1 MSAAVSF
8 AFGAGLL
15 ATVNPCGF
23 ALLPSFLG
31 FYLGADEGQL
41 SESGWLSRA
50 IQGFSVGLVL
60 SAAFSAVFIFT
71 GLVVSAGLRSIISA
85 VPWFAVAIGAA
96 LTLLGLSML
105 AGRHVGLWSASR
117 VAVRGG
123 PGGYR
128 RVAAFGATY
137 AVASLSCTLGV
148 FLVVVA
154 QALAVGSVPQLL
166 AVFAAYAAGSASL
179 LIAISVSAALA
190 KGALVRTVRRVAPAF
205 NRAAGALLVASGVY
219 LVLYWLPSL
228 GSGGAGFSDSWAA
241 RATRRLSADLAT
253 FFSGHTSVFAI
264 VLAAL
269 VIAGLAL
276 IVVDRKRRRRRPDAL
291 PESCLPEA
299 SEPSREPTDRPL
311 SRI

>member
-1 MSAAVSF
+1 MSTAVTF

-31 FYLGADEGQL
+31 FYLGADERPA
-41 SESGWLSRA
+41 SEGWLSRA

-60 SAAFSAVFIFT
+60 SAAFSVVFIFT
-71 GLVVSAGLRSIISA
+71 GLVVSAGLRSVISV
-85 VPWFAVAIGAA
+85 VPWFAVAIGGA
-96 LTLLGLSML
+96 LAVLGVAML

-166 AVFAAYAAGSASL
+166 AVSPPMRRGQCQPAHRHLGLGGARQGSA
-179 LIAISVSAALA
+179 
-190 KGALVRTVRRVAPAF
+190 RP
-205 NRAAGALLVASGVY
+205 Y
-219 LVLYWLPSL
+219 
-228 GSGGAGFSDSWAA
+228 
-241 RATRRLSADLAT
+241 RATCGAPVRLGVNHRGRS
-253 FFSGHTSVFAI
+253 I
-264 VLAAL
+264 VMP
-269 VIAGLAL
+269 VQQ
-276 IVVDRKRRRRRPDAL
+276 R
-291 PESCLPEA
+291 
-299 SEPSREPTDRPL
+299 
-311 SRI
+311 